1 MSRLYCDESGHTGP
15 NPFDPK
21 QPVFVLALVELDDH
35 QERSLEQT
43 IRRIREQTKFLSP
56 MELKFSSLK
65 GSPEGY
71 RAIREVGMVLA
82 DVGARAYF
90 SVVEKRFLAPVL
102 VVETFAD
109 PSLNSAVP
117 DASRDGGY
125 RRWLAN
131 VIYEAIDGK
140 LLEEFFHAAQDG
152 DAVRVRA
159 IGTRLI
165 SRLRLHPSDRVLS
178 ACDSLEEGLEQP
190 WLFAHEDEG
199 PWFPNPV
206 MYGFGNLLV
215 AADKVLE
222 DGDRRADIVAD
233 VDREFG
239 PVLGRA
245 LEILRESSP
254 FINGRSAY
262 GMPGPI
268 RNIERRIEVASHESF
283 GVQIADLMAGVVRW
297 VAVATSENMG
307 LQPDHASV
315 WEPFRL
321 LGTRG
326 WCWWQASETFLRKLR
341 ATFHGLLPS
350 LDPI

>member
-15 NPFDPK
+15 NPFDRK

-35 QERSLEQT
+35 QERSLEPT

-56 MELKFSSLK
+56 TELKFSSLK

-71 RAIREVGMVLA
+71 RAIHEVGMALGE
-82 DVGARAYF
+82 VGARAYF
-90 SVVEKRFLAPVL
+90 SVVEKLFLAPVL
-102 VVETFAD
+102 VVETFTD
-109 PSLNSAVP
+109 PSLNPAVP

-131 VIYEAIDGK
+131 VIYEAVDGK
-140 LLEEFFHAAQDG
+140 LLEEFFYAAQNG
-152 DAVRVRA
+152 DAVHVRA

-165 SRLRLHPSDRVLS
+165 SRLRLHPNDRVLA
-178 ACDSLEEGLEQP
+178 ACDSLEAGLEQP
-190 WLFAHEDEG
+190 WLFVQENKA

-206 MYGFGNLLV
+206 MYGFGNLLL

-222 DGDRRADIVAD
+222 GGNRRADIVAD

-262 GMPGPI
+262 GMHGPI
-268 RNIERRIEVASHESF
+268 RNIERRIEVTSDESL
-283 GVQIADLMAGVVRW
+283 GVQIADLMAGVIRW
-297 VAVATSENMG
+297 VAVATSANMG
-307 LQPDHASV
+307 LPPDHASV
-315 WEPFRL
+315 WEPFKV

-326 WCWWQASETFLRKLR
+326 LCWWQASEAFLRR
-341 ATFHGLLPS
+341 VHATFQGLLPS
-350 LDPI
+350 FDPI